1 MGKVHKTL
9 RIEAELAERID
20 ALKEAGESEA
30 AAFTRILEAGAQ
42 TLEGGSPEATETA
55 QGGELVASLQEHI
68 DTLKAANEELSA
80 QLSIKDRHIE
90 TLTDITKAA
99 QALEGLAHKQLAGGS
114 EDIGAEPIAATPAD
128 SPETPKEEQG
138 RRGFFARL
146 FG

>member
-30 AAFTRILEAGAQ
+30 AAFSRILEAGAQ
-42 TLEGGSPEATETA
+42 TLEGGSDTPEAA
-55 QGGELVASLQEHI
+55 QGGELVTSLQEHI

-99 QALEGLAHKQLAGGS
+99 QALEGLAHKQLTGG
-114 EDIGAEPIAATPAD
+114 EDIEAEPITTAPAGAD
-128 SPETPKEEQG
+128 KPKEEQG
-138 RRGFFARL
+138 RRGLFARL

>member
-1 MGKVHKTL
+1 MGKLHKTL

-30 AAFTRILEAGAQ
+30 ATFTRILEAGAQ
-42 TLEGGSPEATETA
+42 TLEGGSPEATGTA
-55 QGGELVASLQEHI
+55 QGELVASLQEHI

-99 QALEGLAHKQLAGGS
+99 QALEGLAHKQLTGGS
-114 EDIGAEPIAATPAD
+114 EDIGAEPIAATPAG